1 MAWHAQTHSRRTHS
15 RRTHSPRAHSPR
27 THSRRTHSRRTL
39 FLSLIS
45 WLGVWLTLLAVP
57 APAADIKEARSAFY
71 RGDYEACIE
80 LASSEVER
88 GIWNEIWSRQWIEC
102 LLATGRYAEAV
113 EVYEKVA
120 DRFSN
125 SIPLR
130 ILAAEAYRFS
140 GDDSRATLLLE
151 EIPQL
156 INAAPWRFSDRNNL
170 LAIGGYLL
178 ERGEDPRVVLREFY
192 DRALAADPSF
202 VDAHVAI
209 ADLALDKADYQEA
222 VKSLTAAIELRPED
236 PHLHVLLAR
245 AWAASDAQRAS
256 HALQAAL
263 QIDPAH
269 VDGLLMQS
277 QDLID
282 AEDYDAAEL
291 LIEDALQVNPS
302 HPHAWSQRAAVA
314 HLLGNYQHEGEC
326 RQRAL
331 ATWRTNP
338 EVDYLIGQTLSQH
351 YRFEESVRY
360 QRRALHLS
368 PNYLPAKFQLA
379 QDLLRLGQDDE
390 GWSLVDQV
398 AQADQYHVVAF
409 NLKTLQS
416 RLAQFTT
423 LQGDGFIVRM
433 DTREAK
439 IYGPRVLELLTT
451 ARQVLCAKYD
461 YELSAPVTVEIFTR
475 QSDFAIRT
483 FGLPGGAGF
492 LGVCF
497 GNLITAN
504 SPASQGNTPSN
515 WESVL
520 WHEFCHVVTLQ
531 KSNNRMPRWLSE
543 GISVYEELERDP
555 RWGQSM
561 TPANKQMLL
570 SKDFVPLSE
579 LSSAFLQPASPLHL
593 HFAYFESSLAVRYLV
608 ERHGLPLL
616 QKLLVDLGAGVPLAD
631 AMQRRYGQPAA
642 LNEDFESYAQELA
655 RGFLPET
662 DFSPLES
669 FTDFPQRGSANNTAS
684 ESASESGSNVSGN
697 DVSGNDVSGNDV
709 SGNDVS
715 GNDVSGNDVAQWLV
729 ANPNSYFG
737 HKRLVEQYMAA
748 EQWNEARAAAE
759 RLVELYP
766 QDASVGGGLMLL
778 ADVARHQSDLPQE
791 RSTLAEVVRLASD
804 NLPALQRLL
813 QLERGLRE
821 AGQPESSQA
830 DIRQAEDW
838 ERLADT
844 AHQLLAVQPLLPA
857 GHQAWVEAMARL
869 GRPSDALQSYRA
881 LLELEPLDP
890 SELRFQLAQA
900 LTRVDRVQ
908 EARREVLL
916 ALEETPRY
924 RGAQKLLVELYRRVH
939 PQPPTIAVAA
949 PDTGQPPRPK

>member
-1 MAWHAQTHSRRTHS
+1 MAWHAQTNSRRPHS
-15 RRTHSPRAHSPR
+15 C
-27 THSRRTHSRRTL
+27 RTL
-39 FLSLIS
+39 FLSLIG
-45 WLGVWLTLLAVP
+45 WLGVWLVLIAVS
-57 APAADIKEARSAFY
+57 APAADFNEARSAFY
-71 RGDYEACIE
+71 RGDYETCIE
-80 LASSEVER
+80 LARSEVER

-120 DRFSN
+120 ERFSN

-130 ILAAEAYRFS
+130 MLAAEAYRFS
-140 GDDSRATLLLE
+140 GDDPRATRLLD

-178 ERGEDPRVVLREFY
+178 KRGEDPRVVLREFY

-202 VDAHVAI
+202 VDAHTAI
-209 ADLALDKADYQEA
+209 ADLALEKADYQEA
-222 VKSLTAAIELRPED
+222 VKSLAAAIELRPDD

-245 AWAASDAQRAS
+245 AWAASDAQRATE
-256 HALQAAL
+256 ALQAAL
-263 QIDPAH
+263 QIDPSH
-269 VDGLLMQS
+269 VDALLMQS
-277 QDLID
+277 QNLID

-291 LIEDALQVNPS
+291 LIEEALQVNPS
-302 HPHAWSQRAAVA
+302 HPHAWSQRAAIA
-314 HLLGNYQHEGEC
+314 HLLGNYQREGEC
-326 RQRAL
+326 RHRAL

-360 QRRALHLS
+360 QRRSLHLS
-368 PNYLPAKFQLA
+368 PNYMPAKFQLA
-379 QDLLRLGQDDE
+379 QDLLRLGRDDE

-409 NLKTLQS
+409 NLKTLQA

-433 DTREAK
+433 DAREAK

-451 ARQVLCAKYD
+451 ARRVLCAKYD

-497 GNLITAN
+497 GSLITAN

-531 KSNNRMPRWLSE
+531 KTSNRMPRWLSE

-570 SKDFVPLSE
+570 SKDFVPLSQ
-579 LSSAFLQPASPLHL
+579 LSSAFLQPPSPLHL
-593 HFAYFESSLAVRYLV
+593 QFAYFESSLAVRYLV
-608 ERHGLPLL
+608 DRHGLPLL
-616 QKLLVDLGAGVPLAD
+616 QKLLVDLGAGVPLED
-631 AMQRRYGQPAA
+631 AMQRRYGQPEAVD
-642 LNEDFESYAQELA
+642 EDFKSYAQDLA
-655 RGFLPET
+655 RSFLPET
-662 DFSPLES
+662 DFTPLES
-669 FTDFPQRGSANNTAS
+669 LTDFPKRGTANDIASDSTNNSAR
-684 ESASESGSNVSGN
+684 
-697 DVSGNDVSGNDV
+697 DL
-709 SGNDVS
+709 
-715 GNDVSGNDVAQWLV
+715 AQWLL

-737 HKRLVEQYMAA
+737 HKRLVELHMAA
-748 EQWNEARAAAE
+748 QQWSEARAAAE
-759 RLVELYP
+759 RLIELYP
-766 QDASVGGGLMLL
+766 QDASPGGGLMLL
-778 ADVARHQSDLPQE
+778 ADIARQQSDLPLE
-791 RSTLAEVVRLASD
+791 RSTLAEVVRLSSD

-813 QLERGLRE
+813 QLDSGRGEGHPPE
-821 AGQPESSQA
+821 AQSENTKA
-830 DIRQAEDW
+830 EVRQAEEW

-844 AHQLLAVQPLLPA
+844 ARQLLAVQPLLPA
-857 GHQAWVEAMARL
+857 GHQAWVEAMQRL
-869 GRPSDALQSYRA
+869 GRPADALQSLRA

-890 SELRFQLAQA
+890 SELHFQLAQA
-900 LTRVDRVQ
+900 LATVDRVQ

-924 RGAQKLLVELYRRVH
+924 RGAQKLLVELHRRVH
-939 PQPPTIAVAA
+939 PQPPAIAVAA
-949 PDTGQPPRPK
+949 PETGQPPRPK